1 MNSVFK
7 TIGIFLLLVN
17 LPVLADEK
25 RQCST
30 FSIQQNNDYILIIIA
45 VDGHPLLEKLNY
57 RRVLDSRVTYQITP
71 GEHTL
76 IIRQYPKS
84 YYQHM
89 KSNFAARPSTRS
101 LEDIKVKEIHLNVEP
116 DFNFQIEMVESN
128 ENSALHVNSFEPQVC
143 VANDEV
149 TFIDEKGTVLE
160 DKLPLPELLEE
171 SLNNLREQLYQF
183 HQSTLT
189 NEANIVPIKIDEYF
203 GSIIDDNY
211 TQNNRI
217 KVLSVLPFS
226 LASNLGFKSGDEITH
241 LGNEPI
247 NVDLGTSRELFESY
261 IGKVRINDILKFT
274 VNRADKSK
282 VLEGRKQLIIIP
294 SSYYHF
300 KKHNVSQLQVTNN
313 KKMDD
318 QTTFEYQRQIIALSE
333 YYKSKNVTADQV
345 KIYRSKRENKNLGIQ
360 GRALAGIGLLIN
372 AVKSMSPM
380 DKIGLQVGDV
390 IVKATDKNVIT
401 DSAAAL
407 LSQTQHWHNG
417 QLISLEVKRGE
428 QLITLTG
435 TFEVDYIPAFALTI
449 MLKSHEY
456 MTELQKKINT
466 MKNGVWSPIY
476 RRLYGLQQSQNHSSA
491 KSRAASR
498 AADKGRR

>member
-1 MNSVFK
+1 M
-7 TIGIFLLLVN
+7 FLLLAN

-25 RQCST
+25 RECST
-30 FSIQQNNDYILIIIA
+30 FSINQNNDYILKVIA
-45 VDGHPLLEKLNY
+45 VDGHPLLEKVNY
-57 RRVLDSRVTYQITP
+57 RKVLDSRVTYQITP

-89 KSNFAARPSTRS
+89 KSNFATRPSARG

-116 DFNFQIEMVESN
+116 DFNFQIEMIESN
-128 ENSALHVNSFEPQVC
+128 EKSALHVNSFEPQVC
-143 VANDEV
+143 VANEEA
-149 TFIDEKGTVLE
+149 TFIGEKSTVME

-171 SLNNLREQLYQF
+171 NLNNLRERLYQF
-183 HQSTLT
+183 HQQTLT
-189 NEANIVPIKIDEYF
+189 NEANIIPIKVDQYF

-211 TQNNRI
+211 SQNNLI

-226 LASNLGFKSGDEITH
+226 MASTLGFKSGDEITH
-241 LGNEPI
+241 MGNEPI
-247 NVDLGTSRELFESY
+247 SSDLGTARELFESY
-261 IGKVRINDILKFT
+261 IDKVHINDILKFT
-274 VNRADKSK
+274 VKRENKSK

-300 KKHNVSQLQVTNN
+300 KKHNVSQLEVTNN

-333 YYKSKNVTADQV
+333 YYKSKNVSADQV
-345 KIYRSKRENKNLGIQ
+345 KIYRNKKESNNLGIQ
-360 GRALAGIGLLIN
+360 GRAVKGSGLLITS
-372 AVKSMSPM
+372 VKSKSPM
-380 DKIGLQVGDV
+380 DKIGLNKGDI
-390 IVKATDKNVIT
+390 IVKATDKTVIT

-435 TFEVDYIPAFALTI
+435 TFDVGYIPAFALTI
-449 MLKSHEY
+449 MLKSYEY

-466 MKNGVWSPIY
+466 MKNGVWSPYFRNIY
-476 RRLYGLQQSQNHSSA
+476 SSRQSNNHSSA
-491 KSRAASR
+491 KSRAASN
-498 AADKGRR
+498 AADKRGKR